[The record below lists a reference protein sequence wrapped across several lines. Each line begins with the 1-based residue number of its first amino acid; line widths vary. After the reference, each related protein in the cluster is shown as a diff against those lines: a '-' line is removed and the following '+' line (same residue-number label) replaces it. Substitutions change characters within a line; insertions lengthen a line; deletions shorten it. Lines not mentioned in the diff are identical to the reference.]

1 MARWLEAT
9 EPHFQ
14 WAVVP
19 REAKH
24 VAGQLPDVLLA
35 KECRNSIGRVSL
47 LFHRDFVLGLVA
59 HWKVSLNQETQDW
72 KKTQT

>member
-1 MARWLEAT
+1 M
-9 EPHFQ
+9 
-14 WAVVP
+14 
-19 REAKH
+19 
-24 VAGQLPDVLLA
+24 AGQLPDVLLA
-35 KECRNSIGRVSL
+35 KECGNSIGRVSL